1 MLDSLRNAAS
11 TWVAKL
17 LLTVLV
23 VSFAIWGIS
32 GSMLTG
38 TSSDVITAG
47 GTSVSALDYRLAYDR
62 RIAEL
67 SQQFGTRLTR
77 EQAVAFGVDEQVLS
91 QLSAGAVLDE
101 TAREIGLGVSRD
113 KLAELTAADPA
124 FRGLDGRFDR
134 NQFDFVLSRIG
145 MRPEDYLKNRE
156 QAAVRQQI
164 VDAVASGVSAPG
176 ELLRNMAR
184 YRGEDRTIE
193 YVALPRSA
201 VEPVEVPGD
210 EQLQSWF
217 EERKADYAAPE
228 YRKIQYVKLEAE
240 DIADPSVISDEQV
253 KSYYDSN
260 QGQYT
265 TPERRRIEQLT
276 FASAEEATAARES
289 MRTGTTFEDL
299 VERQGKKIED
309 VGLGTLTRA
318 DIPDQAIADAAFSL
332 TKDQVSDVVQGT
344 FGPVLLRVT
353 EITPEAVTP
362 FDQVK
367 EEIRQQ
373 LALDEANRLLL
384 DTYDQYEDARAG
396 GDTLQEAAERLNLTV
411 STIDAVDREGNKPDG
426 TPVEGVPNLPALLSE
441 AFQTETG
448 VENAP
453 INLTGSGFLFY
464 EVAEIMPA
472 RDREFAEVRDRV
484 VADWTEAEV
493 ASRLDERAK
502 ALQEEMK
509 NGKTLDQIA
518 SELGQE
524 KVVKRGLKR
533 EANDA
538 DIGQAGVEA
547 VFGVAKGETGA
558 FTNPAGDARFIFQV
572 TEVFEP
578 AAATAESLP
587 DDIKNSINQGLEN
600 DLLNQLV
607 TRLEAEHGVTVNRTA
622 MQQAL
627 AF

>member
-1 MLDSLRNAAS
+1 MLDSLRSAAS

-17 LLTVLV
+17 LLIVLV
-23 VSFAIWGIS
+23 ASFAIWGIS
-32 GSMLTG
+32 GSVPTG
-38 TSSDVITAG
+38 ANSDVITAG

-62 RIAEL
+62 RISEL

-77 EQAVAFGVDEQVLS
+77 DQAVAFGIDEQVLS

-113 KLAELTAADPA
+113 KLAQLTAADPA
-124 FRGLDGRFDR
+124 FQGLNGRFDR
-134 NQFDFVLSRIG
+134 NQFEFVLNRIG
-145 MRPEDYLKNRE
+145 MRPEDYLRNRE

-164 VDAVASGVSAPG
+164 VDAVASGVSAPD
-176 ELLRNMAR
+176 ELLRGIAR
-184 YRGEDRTIE
+184 YRGEDRTVE
-193 YVALPRSA
+193 YVALSRSA
-201 VEPVEVPGD
+201 VEPIEAPGD
-210 EQLQSWF
+210 EELQGWF
-217 EERKADYAAPE
+217 DEHKADYAAPE
-228 YRKIQYVKLEAE
+228 YRKIEYAKLEAE

-253 KSYYDSN
+253 KSYYDGN

-265 TPERRRIEQLT
+265 TPERRTIEQLT
-276 FASAEEATAARES
+276 FSSPEEATAARES
-289 MRTGTTFEDL
+289 MRTGSTFEDL
-299 VERQGKKIED
+299 VERQGKKLED
-309 VGLGTLTRA
+309 VNLGSLTRT

-353 EITPEAVTP
+353 EISPEAVTP

-367 EEIRQQ
+367 EEIRHQ

-384 DTYDQYEDARAG
+384 DTLDQYDDARAAG
-396 GDTLQEAAERLNLTV
+396 NTLREAAEHLNLTV
-411 STIDAVDREGNKPDG
+411 NSIDAVDREGNKPDG
-426 TPVEGVPNLPALLSE
+426 TRVEGIPNLPALLSG
-441 AFQTETG
+441 AFDTEVG
-448 VENAP
+448 VDNAP
-453 INLTGSGFLFY
+453 VNLPGSGYLFY
-464 EVAEIMPA
+464 EVADIMPA

-484 VADWTEAEV
+484 LKDWTEAEV

-502 ALQEEMK
+502 ALEEEVK
-509 NGKTLDQIA
+509 NGKPLDQVA

-538 DIGQAGVEA
+538 DLGQAGVSA
-547 VFGVAKGETGA
+547 AFSVAKGGTGTV
-558 FTNPAGDARFIFQV
+558 TNPAGDARFIFQV

-587 DDIKNSINQGLEN
+587 DDVKNAITQGLEN

-607 TRLEAEHGVTVNRTA
+607 SRLQTEHQVTINRTA
-622 MQQAL
+622 IQQAL

>member
-1 MLDSLRNAAS
+1 MLDSLRKAAT

-17 LLTVLV
+17 LLVVLV
-23 VSFAIWGIS
+23 VSFAVWGIS

-38 TSSDVITAG
+38 TSGDVITAG

-67 SQQFGTRLTR
+67 SRQFGTRLTR
-77 EQAVAFGVDEQVLS
+77 EQAVAFGIDEQVLS

-101 TAREIGLGVSRD
+101 TAREIGLGVSKD
-113 KLAELTAADPA
+113 KLAELTASDPA

-134 NQFDFVLSRIG
+134 SQFEFVLSRIG

-164 VDAVASGVSAPG
+164 IDAVASGVSAPD
-176 ELLRNMAR
+176 ELLRSLAR

-201 VEPVEVPGD
+201 VEPVEPPSD
-210 EQLQSWF
+210 EQLQTWF
-217 EERKADYAAPE
+217 EERKDNYAAPE
-228 YRKIQYVKLEAE
+228 YRKIEYVKLEAE

-253 KSYYDSN
+253 ESYYQQN
-260 QGQYT
+260 QAQYT
-265 TPERRRIEQLT
+265 TPERRQVEQLT

-299 VERQGKKIED
+299 IERQGKKLQD
-309 VGLGTLTRA
+309 VSLGTLTRA
-318 DIPDQAIADAAFSL
+318 DIPDQVIADAVFSL
-332 TKDQVSDVVQGT
+332 TEDQVSDVVQGT

-362 FDQVK
+362 LDQVK

-396 GDTLQEAAERLNLTV
+396 GDTLQEAAERLSLTV
-411 STIDAVDREGNKPDG
+411 ATIDAVDRDGNKPDG
-426 TPVEGVPNLPALLSE
+426 TRVEDVPNLPALLAE
-441 AFQTETG
+441 AFQTEVG

-464 EVAEIMPA
+464 EVAEIVPA
-472 RDREFAEVRDRV
+472 RDREFSEVRDRV
-484 VADWTEAEV
+484 LEDWTEAEV
-493 ASRLDERAK
+493 TSRLDARAK
-502 ALQEEMK
+502 ALQEEIK
-509 NGKTLDQIA
+509 NGKTLDEI
-518 SELGQE
+518 STELGQE
-524 KVVKRGLKR
+524 KMVKRGLKR
-533 EANDA
+533 EASDA
-538 DIGQAGVEA
+538 DLGQTGVAA
-547 VFGVAKGETGA
+547 VFSVAKGETGTVA
-558 FTNPAGDARFIFQV
+558 NPAGDARFIFQV

-578 AAATAESLP
+578 ASATAESLP
-587 DDIKNSINQGLEN
+587 DDIMTAVNQGLEN
-600 DLLNQLV
+600 DLLDQLV
-607 TRLEAEHGVTVNRTA
+607 TRLQAEHGVTVNRTA